1 MSRLREKVFS
11 QVQFYEASTK
21 PFRYIRWMNENK
33 YTYVLIYNKSLLIKL
48 GANRR
53 TCERCGNTFSGS
65 SALKT
70 HLLTHSNLKSHKCDR
85 CKKKFIDHRSLERH
99 QKTHSDENFFECTL
113 CSAKS
118 NRRDNIRR
126 HVRNLHSSSE
136 QELQTI
142 LEKIVENFTIKRN
155 RKSNETEAVV
165 SDIESQRRDDIEKSG
180 VVESTELE
188 IVEIETECVAEAGH
202 EISILNTHVDNTTS
216 VIKFAGRVN
225 PPQQV
230 NLIIDLESKSEEVG
244 VEDADTVEQT
254 DLEITNSSRPLHH
267 TDVMVQEVIE
277 NAAAETPTELP
288 SMNYEP
294 LTFDPFPDIA
304 PLPLINTNNLSVYRQ
319 LLSPYL
325 KKTTNNSTQDR
336 ANSSQAVKP
345 SNPLVGPAK
354 PTIVIDRPPKKM
366 IEKYEIY
373 RN

>member
-1 MSRLREKVFS
+1 M
-11 QVQFYEASTK
+11 
-21 PFRYIRWMNENK
+21 
-33 YTYVLIYNKSLLIKL
+33 
-48 GANRR
+48 
-53 TCERCGNTFSGS
+53 
-65 SALKT
+65 
-70 HLLTHSNLKSHKCDR
+70 LTHSNSKSHKCDR
-85 CKKKFIDHRSLERH
+85 CEKKFIDHRSLERH

-136 QELQTI
+136 QELQII

-155 RKSNETEAVV
+155 RKSDKTKVMVPDTE
-165 SDIESQRRDDIEKSG
+165 SLRRNDIEKYG
-180 VVESTELE
+180 VIESTELE
-188 IVEIETECVAEAGH
+188 IVETECVAKDDD
-202 EISILNTHVDNTTS
+202 EISVLSEPMNNTTS

-225 PPQQV
+225 ASQQE
-230 NLIIDLESKSEEVG
+230 NLFIDLESKTEQVQAG
-244 VEDADTVEQT
+244 DADTME
-254 DLEITNSSRPLHH
+254 LTNISSPLHP
-267 TDVMVQEVIE
+267 TDVMMVKKVIE
-277 NAAAETPTELP
+277 NPIAETPRELP

-336 ANSSQAVKP
+336 INSSQAVKP
-345 SNPLVGPAK
+345 SNSMVGPAK
-354 PTIVIDRPPKKM
+354 STIVIDRPPKKM